1 MSEDPL
7 VMAISSSTSLN
18 PDEIARRTFPTVRKG
33 VDGEAVRRYLESIG
47 DEIRTLVEREAQ
59 LRRRL
64 YEAERRAAEPPVL
77 DEATLN
83 RAVGAETA
91 RVLQTAHDAARD
103 VIARAEAQAAELVA
117 EAETQAS
124 HRAAAVQDEAA
135 GLLEV
140 AAEEAAALA
149 ASALAEA
156 TALQESTQAEA
167 EALLGAAQEDAVALL
182 DTTNQR
188 CRDAVREA
196 QQLRKSVLSDLLAR
210 RRALF
215 VQLEQL
221 RSGRD
226 SLVEVVDA
234 VGGAVEE
241 LRGRLERAEHGARVA
256 AADAGERAEALV
268 DDMVDTLLDPEI
280 ALELRNG
287 LVGVEIDADVVVVLE
302 SGVEADELAAG
313 DGAGTEADEAAEVA
327 EVAAEDEAVA
337 EAAVAAEDEA
347 EAGFLSF
354 DDLDDGEA
362 REQAD
367 TGSSHRSVGELFAR
381 IRASRGS
388 EARARSATADVA
400 DVEEL
405 AAASEL
411 ALAGEGA
418 GIQEAAGD
426 EVGTAAGDGLGTA
439 ATGGDDE
446 LGPAGTGGDEV
457 GTADAGGDGVGT
469 ADAGGDGVGTA
480 GAGGDGVGTAD
491 AGGDEVGTADAGGDG
506 VAGIDEAAIERSD
519 ESGDADAADGAAEPE
534 ADVAASV
541 VEDTSDAAVISK
553 RDALVAPVVTRLAR
567 ALKRALQDDQNELL
581 NAIRHAS
588 GAADLDALL
597 PEEIQ
602 RDRYAQAASGA
613 LADGWLVGRSWLAAE
628 GVAGEDD
635 EAVGTLATDT
645 GRLLGTELAGDL
657 SGLLRHRLTESL
669 RVLGD
674 VAEGI
679 QDAAGAA
686 YREWKGARVEGIAGD
701 FALRAFF
708 GGAVAAGEGTIVRW
722 VVNDGR
728 PCPDCDDNALA
739 AEQLAGDEWPTG
751 QLHPPVH
758 PGCRCL
764 LVAITD

>member
-457 GTADAGGDGVGT
+457 GTADAGGDGV
-469 ADAGGDGVGTA
+469 
-480 GAGGDGVGTAD
+480 
-491 AGGDEVGTADAGGDG
+491 
-506 VAGIDEAAIERSD
+506 AGIDEAAIERSD